1 MRGGFPSY
9 VVIKRKNKNGR
20 IYLEEYKS
28 IRVDGKVKS
37 IYVRSL
43 GPENPV
49 DLPTK
54 PKPKTLNRLEPG
66 PSHRAGAVTLLWE
79 IASQLGFI
87 TTIDGIC
94 CGEPDIEGPSP
105 GKLLAAWAINR
116 VIDPMSNTLLENW
129 ITTTDLPRL
138 MDLNSADLTRQSFLT
153 AMDFLCYNDDT
164 TGQLRDFT
172 QQIDETLYQR
182 WRTSHPLKPGET
194 ETVAYDLTSIL
205 FFGVSCPLAEL
216 GYNSKHVNRL
226 QVNLALLVSK
236 YDKYP
241 ISHRIYNGRRNSLST
256 VKNLIAQLNEM
267 DIEPGTLIWDRG
279 NVSGECVNMV
289 ETAGWKLICGVPKS
303 LNDAKNIIA
312 NTEIPLNPDT
322 FISKSRTGY
331 IYAIRSQGQLF
342 GKERSVVVYTN
353 QERRTGKINDRN
365 EVLAYIGEQLNALS
379 EKGKTW
385 SEARLHKEIN
395 AIVGSWKRFFHTR
408 VKRKGDGPR
417 IEWKFRNQQIA
428 ASEQMYGK
436 YLLISTDESLP
447 PDEVVRAYF
456 EKDFVEKVFRRLK
469 TSEELEPVRH
479 RLERRV
485 RVYIF
490 VCVLAYRLLADLQWR
505 LLQLSQRKDTWKDA
519 DRLLLDLERVERVQ
533 VRLGQQVKIWYLN
546 LTNKSLKTLEVM
558 GCGDLLKETVEVDFR
573 L

>member
-1 MRGGFPSY
+1 MT
-9 VVIKRKNKNGR
+9 IKRKKKNGR

-28 IRVDGKVKS
+28 IRIDGKVKS

-43 GPENPV
+43 GPEDPV
-49 DLPTK
+49 ALPTK
-54 PKPKTLNRLEPG
+54 PKPKALDRLEPG

-87 TTIDGIC
+87 TTIDEIC
-94 CGEPDIEGPSP
+94 CGEPDIEGPTP

-129 ITTTDLPRL
+129 IITTDLPRL
-138 MDLNSADLTRQSFLT
+138 MDLNPADLTRQSFLT

-164 TGQLRDFT
+164 SGQLRDYT
-172 QQIDETLYQR
+172 QQIDEILYQR
-182 WRTSHPLKPGET
+182 WRASHPLKSGET

-241 ISHRIYNGRRNSLST
+241 ISHLIYNGSRNSVST
-256 VKNLIAQLNEM
+256 VKNLIAKLNEM
-267 DIEPGTLIWDRG
+267 AIEPGTLIWDRG
-279 NVSGECVNMV
+279 NVSGEYVNLV
-289 ETAGWKLICGVPKS
+289 ETTGWKLICGIPKS

-322 FISKSRTGY
+322 FISKSRTGH
-331 IYAIRSQGQLF
+331 IYATRCQGQLF
-342 GKERSVVVYTN
+342 DKERSVVVYTN
-353 QERRTGKINDRN
+353 HERRTGKINDRN
-365 EVLAYIGEQLNALS
+365 EVLAYIGEQLNELS

-395 AIVGSWKRFFHTR
+395 TIVGSWKRFFHTR
-408 VKRKGDGPR
+408 VKRKGEGPR
-417 IEWKFRNQQIA
+417 IEWKFKNQEIA
-428 ASEQMYGK
+428 ASEQIYGK

-447 PDEVVRAYF
+447 PDEVVKAYF

-505 LLQLSQRKDTWKDA
+505 LLQQSQRKDIWNDA
-519 DRLLLDLERVERVQ
+519 DGLLLDLERVERVQ

-546 LTNKSLKTLEVM
+546 LTNKSLKTLEVL